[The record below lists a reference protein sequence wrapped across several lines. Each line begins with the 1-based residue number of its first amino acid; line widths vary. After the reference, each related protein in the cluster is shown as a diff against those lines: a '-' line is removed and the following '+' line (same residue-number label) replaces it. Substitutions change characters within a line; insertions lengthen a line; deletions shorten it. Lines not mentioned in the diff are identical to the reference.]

1 MPRPISAVIHLQN
14 LQHNLSI
21 VRQYTEKC
29 KIWSVMKAD
38 GYGHGIKHI
47 WPALKETD
55 GFAVLDLHEAI
66 LLRDEGWKGPILL
79 LEGFFQPQDLQL
91 IDQYN
96 LTTSVHSD
104 WQLAAIEN
112 AQFSA
117 PISVYIKLNS
127 GMNRLGFSHTDY
139 ETVVER
145 LAAIPHVKSLT
156 LMSHF
161 ANSDTKTGVT
171 VPFQLIQQFQHLSLE
186 TCIANSGAALWHQY
200 TQYDWIRTG
209 ILLYGASP
217 SGKSADIIGLGLKAA
232 MSLQSEVIAIH
243 EIEAGQSIGYGSRFT
258 STKPMRIATV
268 ACGYADG
275 YPRHAPNGTPVWC
288 QGMRCA
294 LLGAVSMDMLTIDVS
309 DCRNLQLGDKVELWG
324 QNLPVDDVAH
334 AAGTIGYELLC
345 ALAKRVPVSYQNS
358 VE

>member
-21 VRQYTEKC
+21 VRQHVGKS

-38 GYGHGIKHI
+38 GYGHGIKQI

-55 GFAVLDLHEAI
+55 GFGVLDFDEAI
-66 LLRDEGWKGPILL
+66 LLRKEGWNGPILL

-96 LTTSVHSD
+96 LTTSVHSE
-104 WQLAAIEN
+104 WQLFAIEN
-112 AQFSA
+112 AQLSS

-127 GMNRLGFSHTDY
+127 GMNRLGFSPNDY
-139 ETVVER
+139 ESVVRR
-145 LAAIPHVKSLT
+145 LSKMPNVRSLT

-161 ANSDTKTGVT
+161 ANSDIKTGVIE
-171 VPFQLIQQFQHLSLE
+171 PFQQIQQFAHLSLE
-186 TCIANSGAALWHQY
+186 TCIANSGATLWHKH
-200 TQYDWIRTG
+200 TQYDWVRTG

-217 SGKSADIIGLGLKAA
+217 SGKSTDISGLSLKAA
-232 MSLQSEVIAIH
+232 MTLQSEVIAIH
-243 EIEAGQSIGYGSRFT
+243 EIPAGQSIGYGSHFT

-275 YPRHAPNGTPVWC
+275 YPRHAANGTPVWC
-288 QGMRCA
+288 KGKRCA
-294 LLGAVSMDMLTIDVS
+294 LLGAVSMDMLTIDIS
-309 DCRNLQLGDKVELWG
+309 DCDDVKLGERVEMWG
-324 QNLPVDDVAH
+324 QNLPVDEVAQ
-334 AAGTIGYELLC
+334 ASGTIGYELLC
-345 ALAKRVPVSYQNS
+345 ALAKRVPVSYENK

>member
-14 LQHNLSI
+14 LQHNLSV
-21 VRQYTEKC
+21 VRQHVGKS

-47 WPALKETD
+47 WSALKETD
-55 GFAVLDLHEAI
+55 GFGVLDFQEAI
-66 LLRDEGWKGPILL
+66 LLREEGWKGPILL

-96 LTTSVHSD
+96 LTTSVHSE
-104 WQLAAIEN
+104 WQLFAIEN
-112 AQFSA
+112 AQLSS

-127 GMNRLGFSHTDY
+127 GMNRLGFSPNEY
-139 ETVVER
+139 PNVVQR
-145 LAAIPHVKSLT
+145 LVQMSNIASVT

-161 ANSDTKTGVT
+161 ANSDTKNGVA
-171 VPFQLIQQFQHLSLE
+171 VAFQQIQQFAHLSLE
-186 TCIANSGAALWHQY
+186 TCIANSGAALWHQH
-200 TQYDWIRTG
+200 TQYDWVRTG

-217 SGKSADIIGLGLKAA
+217 SGKSVDIAELGLQAA
-232 MSLQSEVIAIH
+232 MTLQSEVIAIH
-243 EIEAGQSIGYGSRFT
+243 EIAAGESIGYGSRFT

-275 YPRHAPNGTPVWC
+275 YPRYAPNGTPVWC
-288 QGMRCA
+288 KGKRCG
-294 LLGAVSMDMLTIDVS
+294 LLGAVSMDMLTIDIS
-309 DCRNLQLGDKVELWG
+309 DCGDVKLGEPVELWG
-324 QNLPVDDVAH
+324 TYLPVDDVAQ

-345 ALAKRVPVSYQNS
+345 ALAKRVPVFYENK